1 MAETVSKAQI
11 ELTAIDNATAVIK
24 KVEGAV
30 GEAGASFGKFT
41 GLISGAAA
49 AFGLFK
55 VADGFSQWV
64 KGAAAL
70 DDFAE
75 RTGATVEGLSGMRS
89 LIKVVGGDMEQMVG
103 SLEKLAKSMSESLGS
118 STTNSARAFA
128 QLGISVTDAQ
138 GNLRKTDQVML
149 EFAQKLNTFED
160 GAGKTAIAIAVLGK
174 SDAQMLPTLKHMG
187 ELTELQTKLT
197 AEQAEQAEN
206 LEITW
211 KKLALT
217 FEGGSK
223 TIYAAAM
230 PAIAAFS
237 EALLDVATSAKKG
250 QGGIEDLAKDG
261 SLADWA
267 QKAVIGVA
275 YVVDIFQGLWGII
288 KTVGQAIG
296 AIMAHGMNVA
306 STLGDAFVAIV
317 KANYSEL
324 PDIVRRGTN
333 AMRAINAEF
342 AADVSENLFPKE
354 LFSDKVKARMALQAQ
369 AAGKEIK
376 KNLNF
381 ALKEDKGGADKE
393 IVDHLSKSLDDL
405 FNKLQNPIDPE
416 LTKDIALLTKGFQLG
431 RISLDA
437 YALGLLEATRQ
448 SKSFKDA
455 NDEIDKSLKENEDA
469 LNKNRQAV
477 EDAMQALKDHIRGI
491 EEEIGAIGLS
501 KVERER
507 YNLQLKRTADLRR
520 IDATLS
526 GEEAEM
532 RRAEVDAFY
541 EAAEAA
547 VVYRGRLEEQHDAFR
562 SLGEAATS
570 FFEDLFQNGRRAFG
584 NLWSNIKRFFAQ
596 LAAQFTVK
604 YVLGLDVQGGALSTL
619 GGLLGGGG
627 GGAGGLLGNLLGGS
641 GGLLGGLLGSGGI
654 GGGLMAG
661 LFGPGSS
668 LGGLLGLSSSIGPPT
683 ALAGA
688 GVAGGAGTLSGG
700 LSSILAAIPGWG
712 WAAMAAA
719 AVASL
724 FIKDEKGFKF
734 DNSLRNVAAAPA
746 NVQQSALGA
755 FAPSGDVDSRILGA
769 IQPFITKVQTLDK
782 YIATNL
788 LSEESLAQVRE
799 RIQQL
804 QNPRWWNLEDPQAVE
819 KASKYFLQ
827 QRYSEA
833 FKPINAAFAAA
844 IASFSGTADEL
855 LNFIDTFIMTRKA
868 IDDARA
874 AAAGFA
880 SAITGDVQDAL
891 DQQSNN
897 VLFAY
902 RAQVRVVDQ
911 LLAISPSATDALGQ
925 LVTGMAGVRSAAVQM
940 MLQFAQVRATM
951 DSMFSDAIRNIEL
964 SVLNPQ
970 QQYDYL
976 QQEADMLAAQARAST
991 DPLQIQSLLQR
1002 ILGDVSQAQGLLS
1015 PEQRAALAPEQIA
1028 RLRDL
1033 QTELQ
1038 GRIADLQGAA
1048 QNQMQDLIGKLADKL
1063 EEVSAA
1069 QLAAAQTQQTAADTQ
1084 LTAAR
1089 TPNQLNVTIDLAN
1102 GTATITQPPEVGG

>member
-30 GEAGASFGKFT
+30 GDVGASFGKFT

-118 STTNSARAFA
+118 STANSARAFA

-160 GAGKTAIAIAVLGK
+160 GAGKTAIAMAVLGK
-174 SDAQMLPTLKHMG
+174 SGAQMLPTLKHMG
-187 ELTELQTKLT
+187 ELTEFQTKLT
-197 AEQAEQAEN
+197 AAQAEQAEN

-223 TIYAAAM
+223 IIYAAAM
-230 PAIAAFS
+230 PAVAAFS

-317 KANYSEL
+317 KTNYSEL

-333 AMRAINAEF
+333 AMRVINAEF

-381 ALKEDKGGADKE
+381 ALKEDKGEKD
-393 IVDHLSKSLDDL
+393 IVDHLGKSLDDL
-405 FNKLQNPIDPE
+405 FNKLSNPIDPE
-416 LTKDIALLTKGFQLG
+416 LMKDIALLTKGFQLG
-431 RISLDA
+431 RISIDA
-437 YALGLLEATRQ
+437 YAFGLLEATRQ

-455 NDEIDKSLKENEDA
+455 NDEIAKSLKENEDA

-501 KVERER
+501 KVEREL

-541 EAAEAA
+541 KAAEAA

-570 FFEDLFQNGRRAFG
+570 FFEDLFQNGTRAFG

-627 GGAGGLLGNLLGGS
+627 AGAGGLLGNS
-641 GGLLGGLLGSGGI
+641 GLLGGILGTGAGGI
-654 GGGLMAG
+654 GGGILAG
-661 LFGPGSS
+661 LIGPGSG
-668 LGGLLGLSSSIGPPT
+668 LGSALGLASAVGPPT

-688 GVAGGAGTLSGG
+688 GVAGGAGSLGG
-700 LSSILAAIPGWG
+700 SISSLIGAIPGWG

-719 AVASL
+719 AVAAL

-833 FKPINAAFAAA
+833 FKPINAAFADA

-855 LNFIDTFIMTRKA
+855 LNFIDTFITTRKA

-880 SAITGDVQDAL
+880 TAITGDVQDAL

-911 LLAISPSATDALGQ
+911 LLAVSPSATDALGQ

-1089 TPNQLNVTIDLAN
+1089 TPNQLNVSIDLVN
-1102 GTATITQPPEVGG
+1102 GTAIITQPTEVGG

>member
-30 GEAGASFGKFT
+30 GDVGASFGKFT

-64 KGAAAL
+64 AGAAAL

-89 LIKVVGGDMEQMVG
+89 LLKVVGGDMEQMVG
-103 SLEKLAKSMSESLGS
+103 ALEKLAKSMSESLGS

-128 QLGISVTDAQ
+128 QLGIKVTDAQ
-138 GNLRKTDQVML
+138 GNLRKTDEVML
-149 EFAQKLNTFED
+149 EFAQKLNKFED
-160 GAGKTAIAIAVLGK
+160 GAGKTAIAIAGLGK
-174 SDAQMLPTLKHMG
+174 SGAQMLPTLKHMG
-187 ELTELQTKLT
+187 ELTAFQTTLS
-197 AEQAEQAEN
+197 AEQGEQAEK

-211 KKLALT
+211 KKLSLT
-217 FEGGSK
+217 LQGGSK
-223 TIYAAAM
+223 IIYAAAM
-230 PAIAAFS
+230 PAVAAFS

-317 KANYSEL
+317 KTNYSEL

-333 AMRAINAEF
+333 AMRSINAEF

-381 ALKEDKGGADKE
+381 ALKEDKGEKD
-393 IVDHLSKSLDDL
+393 IVDHLGKALDDL
-405 FNKLQNPIDPE
+405 FNKLSNPIDPE
-416 LTKDIALLTKGFQLG
+416 LMKDIALLTKGFQLG
-431 RISLDA
+431 RISIDA
-437 YALGLLEATRQ
+437 YAFGLLEATRQ
-448 SKSFKDA
+448 SKSFKEA
-455 NDEIDKSLKENEDA
+455 NDEIAKSLKENEDA

-541 EAAEAA
+541 KAAEAA

-570 FFEDLFQNGRRAFG
+570 FFEDLFQNGTRAFG

-700 LSSILAAIPGWG
+700 LSSILGAIPGWG

-746 NVQQSALGA
+746 NVQRSALGA

-833 FKPINAAFAAA
+833 FKPINAAFADA

-855 LNFIDTFIMTRKA
+855 LNFIDTFIITRKA

-1089 TPNQLNVTIDLAN
+1089 TPNQLNVSIDLVN
-1102 GTATITQPPEVGG
+1102 GTAIITQPTEVGG